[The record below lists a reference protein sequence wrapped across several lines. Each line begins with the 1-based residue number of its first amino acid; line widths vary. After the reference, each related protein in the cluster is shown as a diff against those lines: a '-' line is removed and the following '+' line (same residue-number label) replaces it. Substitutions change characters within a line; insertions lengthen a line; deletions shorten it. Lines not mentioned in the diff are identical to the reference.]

1 MSDTL
6 LVITGL
12 LTPYSARGLRQTLEP
27 ISQDAALRRT
37 VNGELVD
44 LTLTAFRKYTTSI
57 SAGDQ
62 SVPALNGVWIGAQVT
77 VDCIVE
83 LAYLTSGGSAQRPVV
98 PHSSRVSGAYTYY
111 RPRLTMRI
119 IDYQTQFD
127 EWQAAVGWTM
137 RLDEV

>member
-27 ISQDAALRRT
+27 IVQDNALRRT

-44 LTLTAFRKYTTSI
+44 LTLPAFRKFTSTI
-57 SAGDQ
+57 SATDQ

-83 LAYLTSGGSAQRPVV
+83 LAYLTSGGTPARTLV
-98 PHSSRVSGAYTYY
+98 PGSSRVSGSYTYY
-111 RPRLTMRI
+111 RPRLIMRI
-119 IDYQTQFD
+119 IDFQTQLD
-127 EWQAAVGWTM
+127 EWQADIGWSM